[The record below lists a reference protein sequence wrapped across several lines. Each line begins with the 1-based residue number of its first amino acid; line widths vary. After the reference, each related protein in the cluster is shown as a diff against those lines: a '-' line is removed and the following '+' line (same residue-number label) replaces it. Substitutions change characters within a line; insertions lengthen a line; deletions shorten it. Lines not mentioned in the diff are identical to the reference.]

1 MKISKIGLIG
11 ILILVIAFSMIGGV
25 REGAI
30 GINAS
35 NIVNSYVNDIT
46 GLYNK
51 NNIQNCTDA
60 QAKSVL
66 DDLMTNMNGLS
77 ISDKQS
83 HPFLNQIVIQYASDK
98 SINNVYSLLNLSIAN
113 YKTDNNY
120 ASLLKPLPVL
130 IKGGGIPMATTP
142 MATTPMATT
151 PMATTPMATTPM
163 ATTPMATTP
172 MATTPMAT
180 TTAPTSTSAPV
191 YNTSYILK
199 NDIDPLFSSTNT
211 QLNLTDYALA
221 YKTLQKMDQ
230 DIKKIPTPDPLLI
243 SIDKEIA
250 HLMNGPNI
258 YRDSTALLNK
268 DIATLEPTASRPPI
282 VLPPINQ

>member
-151 PMATTPMATTPM
+151 
-163 ATTPMATTP
+163 
-172 MATTPMAT
+172 
-180 TTAPTSTSAPV
+180 TAPTSTSAPV